1 MKPVDELALWLDQE
15 RLLKFHLTDNDPLL
29 LELVTHDLG
38 ELRVN
43 LIYNETPELRAE
55 YNEMY
60 MMLVELLDLRIDKF
74 ARGIR

>member
-1 MKPVDELALWLDQE
+1 MKPVEELELWLDQE
-15 RLLKFHLTDNDPLL
+15 RLLKFHLADNDPLL
-29 LELVTHDLG
+29 LELVTHELG

-43 LIYNETPELRAE
+43 LIYNETPELRKE